1 MSTRRSTAPDGHR
14 AHADRRGARRAV
26 PVVAAVAV
34 LALAVVGALVAQ
46 PAQAQRSGGAQAQRS
61 GGAQAQRSG
70 GAQAQRSGEIDLQGV
85 NPSTTTVPQGS
96 SSSGSTSSNTEPSGQ
111 VAYVTP
117 DGRVW
122 IGQGGAAPVEIAQG
136 AAIGRG
142 GQAAVAIAPTAD
154 LVAFI
159 RSDNSLVVVPIAG
172 GEPRVLATDAV
183 TSSLGRD
190 QSIAWDATGTSIAYL
205 AVGTADMAEP
215 RSAQRPPLHDPS
227 SFAVPLPVGVLGNV
241 VKIVSRL
248 GEPISRLG
256 DPSVRS
262 YVGVTWSPA
271 DDLLILQSVVPGTT
285 QRYTLVAATS
295 GTETPTYFSAD
306 DPAFAPDGRFIVAV
320 GPAKGRRELVRI
332 STDTLD
338 RTTLVTDDSIC
349 DPVVS
354 PDGTRIVYAGG
365 RDCSH
370 LMVISSKG
378 GKALDITPAG
388 TPDTATFGVAP
399 PGWTTEGRWLTLAP
413 CRNDAGRVE
422 CEGPITF
429 LNPDSGRTR
438 SGFTAA
444 TVAPLVR
451 PLVQDVY
458 LDVDLRGPI
467 EFNHSFVLDP
477 TVQGQLTDTEGDGG
491 RLRGRLV
498 DGGTVM
504 QVDLRAEG
512 GAAVTGQ
519 ITITDPESGIDRTFM
534 VLGRPTVLGV
544 RVFSI
549 SGIWISTADLPWAT
563 GRFDMAVRRR

>member
-1 MSTRRSTAPDGHR
+1 MP
-14 AHADRRGARRAV
+14 
-26 PVVAAVAV
+26 
-34 LALAVVGALVAQ
+34 ALVA
-46 PAQAQRSGGAQAQRS
+46 AAVVALALLGAVAAEPVR
-61 GGAQAQRSG
+61 A
-70 GAQAQRSGEIDLQGV
+70 QGV
-85 NPSTTTVPQGS
+85 NPSTTTVPEGTTGRADAS
-96 SSSGSTSSNTEPSGQ
+96 SAEPSGQ
-111 VAYVTP
+111 VAYVTA
-117 DGRVW
+117 DGKVW
-122 IGQGGAAPVEIAQG
+122 IGQGDADPVEVAQG

-142 GQAAVAIAPTAD
+142 GQSAIAIAPTAD

-159 RSDNSLVVVPIAG
+159 RSDGSLVTVPIEG
-172 GEPRVLATDAV
+172 GPPTVLATDAV

-190 QSIAWDATGTSIAYL
+190 PSIAWDATGTTIAYL
-205 AVGTADMAEP
+205 AKGTADMVEP
-215 RSAQRPPLHDPS
+215 RSAERAPLHDAG
-227 SFAVPLPVGVLGNV
+227 SFAVPLPQGVLGNV
-241 VKIVSRL
+241 VKIVART
-248 GEPISRLG
+248 GEQVNRLG
-256 DPSVRS
+256 DPSLRS
-262 YVGVTWSPA
+262 YVGIAWSPA
-271 DDLLILQSVVPGTT
+271 DDLLVLESVVPGTT

-306 DPAFAPDGRFIVAV
+306 DPAFAPDGRFIVTV

-349 DPVVS
+349 DPTVS
-354 PDGTRIVYAGG
+354 PDGTRIVYGAG
-365 RDCSH
+365 RDCSR
-370 LMVISSKG
+370 LMLISAKG
-378 GKALDITPAG
+378 GKAIDITPAG

-399 PGWTTEGRWLTLAP
+399 PGWTTEGRWITVAP
-413 CRNDAGRVE
+413 CRNAAGTVE
-422 CEGPITF
+422 CDGTITF

-438 SGFTAA
+438 PGATAS
-444 TVAPLVR
+444 TVAPVVR

-477 TVQGQLTDTEGDGG
+477 TVQGELTDTEGDGG

-504 QVDLRAEG
+504 EVDLQSQG
-512 GAAVTGQ
+512 GTTVSGQ
-519 ITITDPESGIDRTFM
+519 ITITDPESGVDRSFM
-534 VLGRPTVLGV
+534 VLGRPTILGV

>member
-1 MSTRRSTAPDGHR
+1 MSPRPRPAPAGHPRTRRA
-14 AHADRRGARRAV
+14 A
-26 PVVAAVAV
+26 PVVALVAV
-34 LALAVVGALVAQ
+34 VALAVLGSLAAEPARAQEGLGAADRGVDV
-46 PAQAQRSGGAQAQRS
+46 
-61 GGAQAQRSG
+61 
-70 GAQAQRSGEIDLQGV
+70 DLQGV
-85 NPSTTTVPQGS
+85 DPSTTTIPDGS
-96 SSSGSTSSNTEPSGQ
+96 ATGRPDASNAEPSGQ
-111 VAYVTP
+111 VAYVTA

-122 IGQGGAAPVEIAQG
+122 IGQGDAAPVEVAQG

-142 GQAAVAIAPTAD
+142 GQSAVAIAPTAD
-154 LVAFI
+154 LVAFV
-159 RSDNSLVVVPIAG
+159 RSDGSLVTVPIDG
-172 GEPRVLATDAV
+172 GPPTVLATDAV

-190 QSIAWDATGTSIAYL
+190 PSLAWDATGTTIAYL
-205 AVGTADMAEP
+205 AVGTQDMAAP
-215 RSAQRPPLHDPS
+215 RSAARPPLQDPN
-227 SFAVPLPVGVLGNV
+227 SFPAPLPTGVLGNV
-241 VKIVSRL
+241 VKIVSRA
-248 GEPISRLG
+248 GEAVTRLG
-256 DPSVRS
+256 DPSLRS
-262 YVGVTWSPA
+262 YVGITWSPA
-271 DDLLILQSVVPGTT
+271 DDLLVLESVIPGTT

-338 RTTLVTDDSIC
+338 RTTLVTDDTIC
-349 DPVVS
+349 APAVS
-354 PDGTRIVYAGG
+354 PDGTRIVYGAG
-365 RDCSH
+365 RDCSR
-370 LMVISSKG
+370 LMLISSKG

-399 PGWTTEGRWLTLAP
+399 PGWTTEGRWITLAP
-413 CRNDAGRVE
+413 CRRDAGRVE
-422 CEGPITF
+422 CDGTITF

-438 SGFTAA
+438 PGPDAS

-491 RLRGRLV
+491 RLKGRLV
-498 DGGTVM
+498 DGGAVM
-504 QVDLRAEG
+504 EVDLRSSG
-512 GAAVTGQ
+512 GESVSGQ
-519 ITITDPESGIDRTFM
+519 ITITDPESGVDRTFM